1 MSAARRLKGAVWS
14 ASVVRRA
21 APTTGTADMPRYAQ
35 LVMGPA
41 GSGKVRIWSEKR
53 KVGELVGGREGILG
67 SSRDIL
73 IPTEGPMRALGT
85 LGLLAWLLQSGL

>member
-1 MSAARRLKGAVWS
+1 MSAARRLKGAGRS
-14 ASVVRRA
+14 ASVVRREA
-21 APTTGTADMPRYAQ
+21 RTTGTADMPRYAQ

-53 KVGELVGGREGILG
+53 KVGELVGGRAGILG
-67 SSRDIL
+67 SSRDVL
-73 IPTEGPMRALGT
+73 VQTAGSMRALGT